1 MKRILSILI
10 AAVCMT
16 SGALAK
22 SKVEV
27 ETPQRIVLGQAF
39 DVVYWADGTGQGVTL
54 KANDAFKIVSGPYRY
69 AENYTVREK
78 GRLMIRT
85 RTAYSYRMIPLV
97 SGEVKLPKAKVQLTK
112 GKASSK
118 AEKINVQE
126 PRTMSPLGF
135 ADPFDL
141 FFDQPMPPMPPMP
154 GFPGQQPC
162 HGKKHGKQPCKQH
175 GKQPCQEPCK
185 HHGQQPCQ
193 QPCKHHG
200 DRPCPHHQIKVDTF
214 RMDEVD
220 TTGCA
225 LVICAPDSAVEGEEI
240 GIRYTIS
247 AKADSITL
255 SESADWEIVSGPF
268 YGTESYMSIIN
279 GQKQPNRYQ
288 KQFTY
293 IVRARKAGELTLPQ
307 AEVWIGDT
315 RKSSEQKTISIQP
328 KPAK

>member
-1 MKRILSILI
+1 
-10 AAVCMT
+10 MT

-97 SGEVKLPKAKVQLTK
+97 SGEVKLPKAKIKLSK
-112 GKASSK
+112 GNASSK
-118 AEKINVQE
+118 AEKIDVQE

-154 GFPGQQPC
+154 GFPGEQPC
-162 HGKKHGKQPCKQH
+162 HGKKHGKQPCKQ
-175 GKQPCQEPCK
+175 
-185 HHGQQPCQ
+185 
-193 QPCKHHG
+193 HG

>member
-1 MKRILSILI
+1 MKRIVSILI

-97 SGEVKLPKAKVQLTK
+97 SGEVKLPKAKIKLSK
-112 GKASSK
+112 GNASSK
-118 AEKINVQE
+118 AEKIDVQE

-154 GFPGQQPC
+154 GFPGEQPC
-162 HGKKHGKQPCKQH
+162 HGKKHGKQPCKQ
-175 GKQPCQEPCK
+175 
-185 HHGQQPCQ
+185 
-193 QPCKHHG
+193 HG

>member
-1 MKRILSILI
+1 MKRIVSILI

-97 SGEVKLPKAKVQLTK
+97 SGEVKLPKAKIKLSK
-112 GKASSK
+112 GNASSK
-118 AEKINVQE
+118 AEKIDVQE

-154 GFPGQQPC
+154 GFPGEQPC
-162 HGKKHGKQPCKQH
+162 HGKKHGKQPCKQ
-175 GKQPCQEPCK
+175 
-185 HHGQQPCQ
+185 
-193 QPCKHHG
+193 HG

-240 GIRYTIS
+240 GTRYTIS

-328 KPAK
+328 KTAK

>member
-1 MKRILSILI
+1 MKRIVSILI

-97 SGEVKLPKAKVQLTK
+97 SGEVKLPKAKIKLSK
-112 GKASSK
+112 GNASSK
-118 AEKINVQE
+118 AEKIDVQE

-154 GFPGQQPC
+154 GFPGEQPC
-162 HGKKHGKQPCKQH
+162 HGKKHGKQPCKQ
-175 GKQPCQEPCK
+175 
-185 HHGQQPCQ
+185 
-193 QPCKHHG
+193 HG

-247 AKADSITL
+247 ANADSITL

>member
-1 MKRILSILI
+1 MKRIVSILI

-97 SGEVKLPKAKVQLTK
+97 SGEVKLPKAKIKLSK
-112 GKASSK
+112 GNASSK
-118 AEKINVQE
+118 AEKIDVQE

-154 GFPGQQPC
+154 GFPGEQPC
-162 HGKKHGKQPCKQH
+162 HGKKHGKQPCKQ
-175 GKQPCQEPCK
+175 
-185 HHGQQPCQ
+185 
-193 QPCKHHG
+193 HG

-255 SESADWEIVSGPF
+255 SESADWEIVNGPF

>member
-1 MKRILSILI
+1 MKRIVSILI

-97 SGEVKLPKAKVQLTK
+97 SGEVKLPKAKIKLSK
-112 GKASSK
+112 GNASSK
-118 AEKINVQE
+118 TEKIDVQE

-141 FFDQPMPPMPPMP
+141 FFDQPMPPMPSMP
-154 GFPGQQPC
+154 GFQGEQPC
-162 HGKKHGKQPCKQH
+162 HGKKHGKQPCKQ
-175 GKQPCQEPCK
+175 
-185 HHGQQPCQ
+185 
-193 QPCKHHG
+193 HG

-255 SESADWEIVSGPF
+255 SESAEWEIVSGPF

>member
-1 MKRILSILI
+1 MKRIVSILI

-97 SGEVKLPKAKVQLTK
+97 SGEVKLPKAKIKLSK
-112 GKASSK
+112 GNASSK
-118 AEKINVQE
+118 AEKIDVQE

-154 GFPGQQPC
+154 GFPGEQPC
-162 HGKKHGKQPCKQH
+162 HGKKHGKQPCKQ
-175 GKQPCQEPCK
+175 
-185 HHGQQPCQ
+185 
-193 QPCKHHG
+193 HG

-247 AKADSITL
+247 ANADSITL

-293 IVRARKAGELTLPQ
+293 IVRARKAGELALPQ

>member
-1 MKRILSILI
+1 MKRIVSILI

-97 SGEVKLPKAKVQLTK
+97 SGEVKLPKAKIKLSK
-112 GKASSK
+112 GNASSK
-118 AEKINVQE
+118 AEKIDVQE

-154 GFPGQQPC
+154 GFPGEQPC

-175 GKQPCQEPCK
+175 G
-185 HHGQQPCQ
+185 
-193 QPCKHHG
+193 
-200 DRPCPHHQIKVDTF
+200 DRPCPHHQLKVDTF

-247 AKADSITL
+247 ANADSITL

-293 IVRARKAGELTLPQ
+293 IVRARKAGELTLPK

>member
-1 MKRILSILI
+1 MKRIVSILI

-97 SGEVKLPKAKVQLTK
+97 SGEVKLPKAKIKLSK
-112 GKASSK
+112 GNASSK
-118 AEKINVQE
+118 AEKIDVQE

-154 GFPGQQPC
+154 GFPGEQPC
-162 HGKKHGKQPCKQH
+162 HGKKHGKQPCKQ
-175 GKQPCQEPCK
+175 
-185 HHGQQPCQ
+185 
-193 QPCKHHG
+193 HG

-255 SESADWEIVSGPF
+255 NESADWEIVSGPF

>member
-1 MKRILSILI
+1 MKRIVSILI

-97 SGEVKLPKAKVQLTK
+97 SGEVKLPKAKIKLSK
-112 GKASSK
+112 GNASSK
-118 AEKINVQE
+118 AEKIDVQE

-141 FFDQPMPPMPPMP
+141 FFDQPMPPMP
-154 GFPGQQPC
+154 GFPGEQPC
-162 HGKKHGKQPCKQH
+162 HGKKHGKQPCKQ
-175 GKQPCQEPCK
+175 
-185 HHGQQPCQ
+185 
-193 QPCKHHG
+193 HG

>member
-1 MKRILSILI
+1 MKRIVSILI

-97 SGEVKLPKAKVQLTK
+97 SGDVKLPKAKIKLSK
-112 GKASSK
+112 GNASSK
-118 AEKINVQE
+118 AEKIDVQE
-126 PRTMSPLGF
+126 PRTMSQLGF

-154 GFPGQQPC
+154 GFPGEQSC
-162 HGKKHGKQPCKQH
+162 HGKKHGKQPCKQ
-175 GKQPCQEPCK
+175 
-185 HHGQQPCQ
+185 
-193 QPCKHHG
+193 HG

-293 IVRARKAGELTLPQ
+293 IVRARKAGELALPQ

>member
-1 MKRILSILI
+1 MKRIVSILI

-97 SGEVKLPKAKVQLTK
+97 SGEVKLPKAKIKLSK
-112 GKASSK
+112 GNASSK
-118 AEKINVQE
+118 AEKIDVQE

-141 FFDQPMPPMPPMP
+141 FFDQPMPPMPSMP
-154 GFPGQQPC
+154 GFPGEQPC
-162 HGKKHGKQPCKQH
+162 HGKKHGKQPCKQ
-175 GKQPCQEPCK
+175 
-185 HHGQQPCQ
+185 
-193 QPCKHHG
+193 HG

>member
-1 MKRILSILI
+1 MKRIVSILI

-97 SGEVKLPKAKVQLTK
+97 SGEVKLPKAKIKLSK
-112 GKASSK
+112 GNASSK
-118 AEKINVQE
+118 AEKIDVQE

-154 GFPGQQPC
+154 GFPGEQPC

-175 GKQPCQEPCK
+175 GE
-185 HHGQQPCQ
+185 
-193 QPCKHHG
+193 
-200 DRPCPHHQIKVDTF
+200 RPCPHHQIKVDTF

-293 IVRARKAGELTLPQ
+293 IVRARKAGELPLPQ

>member
-1 MKRILSILI
+1 MKRIVSILI

-97 SGEVKLPKAKVQLTK
+97 SGEVKLPKAKIKLSK
-112 GKASSK
+112 GNASSK
-118 AEKINVQE
+118 AEKIDVQE

-154 GFPGQQPC
+154 GFPGEQPC
-162 HGKKHGKQPCKQH
+162 HGKKHGKQPCKQ
-175 GKQPCQEPCK
+175 
-185 HHGQQPCQ
+185 
-193 QPCKHHG
+193 HG

-293 IVRARKAGELTLPQ
+293 IIRARKAGELTLPQ